1 MSVLVQDY
9 KNWRKSRKEL
19 KKAVADLYQSYEP
32 ITTEV
37 DLNGWLGCL
46 GARRVLV
53 EMLKGL
59 EGPDFDKMYD
69 TMIGLWRQEYPTP
82 FCFFKLKHPTNN
94 VLMPEYL
101 TVKEDLRCINN
112 HENGH
117 IDEKHCAECP
127 RFAGLVAYQSLCGLV
142 DDLQQKEQEAKRK
155 LISRFRLSK
164 TK

>member
-1 MSVLVQDY
+1 MASLIQDY
-9 KNWRKSRKEL
+9 KDWQLARKNL
-19 KKAVADLYQSYEP
+19 KKARTDLRQSYEP

-37 DLNGWLGCL
+37 DLHGWLACL
-46 GARRVLV
+46 GARKVLV
-53 EMLKGL
+53 AMLKGL

-69 TMIGLWRQEYPTP
+69 AVNGLWRQEYPTP

-117 IDEKHCAECP
+117 IDEKYCAECP
-127 RFAGLVAYQSLCGLV
+127 RFAGLVAYQSLRGLV
-142 DDLQQKEQEAKRK
+142 DDLQQKEQKARQK
-155 LISRFRLSK
+155 LIGRFRLSK